1 MPESA
6 HSRLWSALVVS
17 ALVHVGLLTMVVEA
31 FPVRLAVATKPVL
44 AVLKIPNQAL
54 PAGIA
59 VPLPASS
66 DSSARLRTAPQ
77 LIPVQPVR
85 KATGGRPVDSAALA
99 LPAPGKAES
108 LLPSPSPS
116 PSVSEGGASPAGTSN
131 VPSEGASADDLR
143 QYRVALA
150 IAARRFKRYPLLARE
165 RGWAGRVEVAVNLSA
180 WQPNPR
186 LSLVQSSGHAALDE
200 QALSMIEQAS
210 ATTTL
215 PESLRG
221 KDFRVLLP
229 IEFTLE
235 DDH

>member
-17 ALVHVGLLTMVVEA
+17 ALAHVGLLTMVVEA

-44 AVLKIPNQAL
+44 AVLKIPSQAL

-59 VPLPASS
+59 VPLPAPS

-77 LIPVQPVR
+77 SIPMQPVR
-85 KATGGRPVDSAALA
+85 KATGVRPVDSAALA
-99 LPAPGKAES
+99 LPAPGKAEIS
-108 LLPSPSPS
+108 SPLSSPL
-116 PSVSEGGASPAGTSN
+116 PSVSEGGASLAGPSN
-131 VPSEGASADDLR
+131 VSSEGASADDLR

-180 WQPNPR
+180 WQPSPR
-186 LSLVQSSGHAALDE
+186 LSLVQSSGHATLDE

-215 PESLRG
+215 PKSLRG

-235 DDH
+235 DDR

>member
-1 MPESA
+1 
-6 HSRLWSALVVS
+6 
-17 ALVHVGLLTMVVEA
+17 
-31 FPVRLAVATKPVL
+31 
-44 AVLKIPNQAL
+44 
-54 PAGIA
+54 
-59 VPLPASS
+59 
-66 DSSARLRTAPQ
+66 
-77 LIPVQPVR
+77 
-85 KATGGRPVDSAALA
+85 
-99 LPAPGKAES
+99 
-108 LLPSPSPS
+108 
-116 PSVSEGGASPAGTSN
+116 VSEGGASPAGTSN

-221 KDFRVLLP
+221 RISGYCYRLNSLWRMIANPVRSLAGLQCFFVEHEATCLAIGEIGLQA
-229 IEFTLE
+229 
-235 DDH
+235 